1 MEVNDEEPED
11 LVDKTPVSVDE
22 TVKYA
27 TTLSPII
34 SPKEVPVKPCQPELL
49 PEKIEQEVLDELDVY
64 HSPVSPLHYPENN
77 SRER

>member
-1 MEVNDEEPED
+1 
-11 LVDKTPVSVDE
+11 VDE
-22 TVKYA
+22 TAKYA

-34 SPKEVPVKPCQPELL
+34 SPKEVPVNLCQQEIL
-49 PEKIEQEVLDELDVY
+49 PAKIEAEVLDEPDVY